1 MNKTTALNK
10 EKASEIE
17 NAVCEV
23 FGCSVSE
30 ILGVSDTIFKKVV
43 VFILH
48 RLYNYD
54 KRTIGTSYQMTYL
67 YVPTVVDEM
76 EFQLLVV
83 SGFREKIIEVC
94 NRINFQYDEKRIF
107 AA

>member
-1 MNKTTALNK
+1 MKAATFNK

-23 FGCSVSE
+23 FGCGVSE
-30 ILGVSDTIFKKVV
+30 ILGFSDTIFKKVV

-48 RLYNYD
+48 RLYDCD
-54 KRTIGTSYQMTYL
+54 KRSIGASYQMTYL
-67 YVPTVVDEM
+67 YVPTVVDEI
-76 EFQLLVV
+76 EFKMLVV
-83 SGFREKIIEVC
+83 FGFRKKIIEVC
-94 NRINFQYDEKRIF
+94 DKINFQYDEKRIF